1 MAAATPDEGSL
12 ARAALERSLTL
23 NKKQSWFGSIKNVV
37 HQGALT
43 AKAAMESLR
52 GGALAN
58 SNNRYVFAVICCCR
72 HLLRNEQRIIRSR
85 VNWGHPEKH

>member
-1 MAAATPDEGSL
+1 MAQPPSDEGSP

-52 GGALAN
+52 GAALTN
-58 SNNRYVFAVICCCR
+58 SDNKYVLAQVWYCER
-72 HLLRNEQRIIRSR
+72 LLMNEQRIIRSR
-85 VNWGHPEKH
+85 VFW